1 MHKGPEK
8 SIHLMSVL
16 VLLTIL
22 ATTACRHDPF
32 PSNAVPETKFIDIM
46 VDVHIA
52 EAIYRDR
59 FRQKNDSLQS
69 VPLYLSVLEKHGVNE
84 EQIAKTTAYY
94 TRHPKEYD
102 KVYAEIISKIS
113 LMIEEQ
119 KQGEELSINPKK
131 N

>member
-1 MHKGPEK
+1 
-8 SIHLMSVL
+8 
-16 VLLTIL
+16 
-22 ATTACRHDPF
+22 
-32 PSNAVPETKFIDIM
+32 
-46 VDVHIA
+46 
-52 EAIYRDR
+52 
-59 FRQKNDSLQS
+59 
-69 VPLYLSVLEKHGVNE
+69 LSVLEKHGVNE